1 MRFSFATLAKIMSQ
15 VQHKAGDQSVQRVSC
30 AELAGFIRQLVRNAK
45 DRLVNNALTCQQTP
59 EILKIFVQLPLKW
72 SN

>member
-1 MRFSFATLAKIMSQ
+1 MCE
-15 VQHKAGDQSVQRVSC
+15 GVSC
-30 AELAGFIRQLVRNAK
+30 PELAAFIRQLVRNAV

-59 EILKIFVQLPLKW
+59 EIFKILLQLPLKW